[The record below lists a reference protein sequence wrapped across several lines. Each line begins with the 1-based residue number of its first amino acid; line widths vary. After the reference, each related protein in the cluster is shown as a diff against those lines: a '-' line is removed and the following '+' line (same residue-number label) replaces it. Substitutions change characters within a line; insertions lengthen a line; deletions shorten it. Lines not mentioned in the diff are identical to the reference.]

1 MMEVEKVEIN
11 IKTRVVA
18 ASTLLK
24 TSSLPRHTS
33 LSTLSTKSTRKRWR
47 RWASRSQSTRPFG
60 SSHDSERRA
69 CTPPGCELRNC
80 ELVRDWCLAELSG
93 HTFCTCS
100 CSSSWV
106 CPQDSGAPLETV
118 GREQPACL
126 GANSECACEINTRA
140 RARAPAPRATHTQ
153 SHTAHRGAETR
164 CTSSLHHE
172 SRTAEQPAVAARA
185 RDMCI
190 CEHAH
195 QSCFPRAR
203 RTMHAQLAHLICSTS
218 ISARYGTTVRA
229 LRVGG
234 GGCMCCG
241 GLISLCT
248 EPAHQSRGRRW
259 AGCPTP
265 GSPPPR
271 SPPPPG

>member
-1 MMEVEKVEIN
+1 MH
-11 IKTRVVA
+11 
-18 ASTLLK
+18 ASSVRTAQLRTGPGLV
-24 TSSLPRHTS
+24 
-33 LSTLSTKSTRKRWR
+33 LS
-47 RWASRSQSTRPFG
+47 
-60 SSHDSERRA
+60 RA
-69 CTPPGCELRNC
+69 L
-80 ELVRDWCLAELSG
+80 
-93 HTFCTCS
+93 TCS
-100 CSSSWV
+100 RAPAVSATTAHTLHMLSCSWV

-126 GANSECACEINTRA
+126 GANSECACEINTHARA
-140 RARAPAPRATHTQ
+140 RARPRRATHTQ

-218 ISARYGTTVRA
+218 ISARYGTTVRTES
-229 LRVGG
+229 RGR
-234 GGCMCCG
+234 GCMCCG

-248 EPAHQSRGRRW
+248 SPRTKVEAAVGRDAPRREAVGAVALIGRDRQLAHL
-259 AGCPTP
+259 ADLHA
-265 GSPPPR
+265 
-271 SPPPPG
+271 